1 MKTLALNNIVQ
12 VFNLD
17 LLPVSD
23 LSGFS
28 QNNDPAVLIDL
39 VAEKISN
46 DRARDI
52 ALSLPDSYKA
62 IFLRKDV
69 AFIKDGLKRSLS
81 EHLNPALLDP
91 LLNELYLAI
100 DLFGAITYDEKPLVS
115 LRVVTSEYVE
125 KEHPSVSKFYHRDA
139 AALTLTKCFY
149 GEGAIYLREQNTNR
163 TYFDENSIALNDADA
178 AIDDADCQVVPQS
191 NWILLKGEMYKGID
205 ARNQA
210 VVDIVLGEGAKFKDF
225 AKGIGLIHKGGR
237 FIDTERRLVFTI
249 STYKT
254 EF

>member
-1 MKTLALNNIVQ
+1 MKTLALNNTVQ

-39 VAEKISN
+39 EPGKISN
-46 DRARDI
+46 DQARDI
-52 ALSLPDSYKA
+52 ALSLPDNYKA

-69 AFIKDGLKRSLS
+69 AVIKDGLKCSLS
-81 EHLNPALLDP
+81 EHLNPELLGALLD
-91 LLNELYLAI
+91 ELYLAI
-100 DLFGAITYDEKPLVS
+100 DLFGTITYDEKPLVS

-178 AIDDADCQVVPQS
+178 AFDEADCRVVPQS
-191 NWILLKGEMYKGID
+191 SWILLKGEMYKGID

-210 VVDIVLGEGAKFKDF
+210 VVDIVLGEGARFKDF

-237 FIDTERRLVFTI
+237 FIDTDRRLVFTI